1 MSSRKDKKNMLNKGT
16 KFFATWTPQYINGE
30 ENLHGQS
37 ISRKGLGYEKSK
49 IDVNKKTGKRYITFW
64 DRDRERYTTANSEI
78 VSITF
83 NVFQKGAK

>member
-1 MSSRKDKKNMLNKGT
+1 MKMNKGD
-16 KFFATWTPQYINGE
+16 KFFATWTPDFINGE
-30 ENLHGQS
+30 ENMRSQS
-37 ISRKGLGYEKSK
+37 ISRRATWDAKSK
-49 IDVNKKTGKRYITFW
+49 IAINKKTGKPYMTFW